1 MTPGSLFPLLRKE
14 VLVMDS
20 NHPYWLPESNQRW
33 DSNDQKDQQEEILV
47 RRNPN
52 EELDPFQI
60 FLMKMDYLNNR

>member
-1 MTPGSLFPLLRKE
+1 
-14 VLVMDS
+14 MDS

-47 RRNPN
+47 RRIPN